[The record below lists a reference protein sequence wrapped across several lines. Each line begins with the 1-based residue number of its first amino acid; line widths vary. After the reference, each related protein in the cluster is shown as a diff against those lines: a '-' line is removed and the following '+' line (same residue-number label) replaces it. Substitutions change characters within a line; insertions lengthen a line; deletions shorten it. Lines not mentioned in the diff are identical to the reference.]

1 MGNKQGL
8 TDEQKFEAL
17 RLRAEGLGFQRI
29 ANELG
34 LKRDQV
40 RGFMRTKAGVKMASE
55 LGLDL
60 SYVAKENKNVSIER
74 ECRYCKRKFH
84 KKGSNINSCIYC
96 SDRCKKDYRNRK
108 MRETRKKKE
117 YVCRHCERTFVRDG
131 SQVYCSNDCRYEYKE
146 CIVCGES
153 FRVGRNSQQE
163 TCSNKC
169 GSKLSQRTHEQYYKD
184 FSDIHKGAIVPLT
197 MYDGLESD
205 MTVWCVSCQDRTTGK
220 AREFIRSVRAKS
232 CEHCGH
238 VSSEGERAI
247 ERWLNGNGIRYR
259 AEQSFEDL
267 VDVYPL
273 RFDFAVLNEDETIK
287 CLIEYDGIQH
297 FEPVETFGGVPFLVD
312 QQRKDEMKNEYA
324 KQKNIML
331 YRINYKQRRK
341 INKLMADILS
351 R

>member
-1 MGNKQGL
+1 MSNKRGL

-40 RGFMRTKAGVKMASE
+40 RDFMRTKAGVKMASE

-60 SYVAKENKNVSIER
+60 SYVARKNKNDSIER

-84 KKGSNINSCIYC
+84 RKDSNINSHTYC
-96 SDRCKKDYRNRK
+96 SDRCQKDYWNRRK
-108 MRETRKKKE
+108 RETRRKKE

-131 SQVYCSNDCRYEYKE
+131 AQVYCSNDCRYEHKK
-146 CIVCGES
+146 CMVCDKS
-153 FRVGRNSQQE
+153 FRVDRNSQQE

-169 GSKLSQRTHEQYYKD
+169 GGKLTQRTHEQYYKE

-197 MYDGLESD
+197 MYEGVKSD
-205 MTVWCVSCQDRTTGK
+205 MTVWCVSCQEKTTAT
-220 AREFIRSVRAKS
+220 ARAFIKNVRAKG

-247 ERWLNGNGIRYR
+247 ERWLDDNEVEYR

-267 VDVYPL
+267 VDTYPL
-273 RFDFAVLNEDETIK
+273 RYDFAILNEDETIR
-287 CLIEYDGIQH
+287 CLVEYDGIQH
-297 FEPVETFGGVPFLVD
+297 FEPVEAFGGIPFFKD
-312 QQRKDEMKNEYA
+312 QQKKDKMKNEYA
-324 KQKNIML
+324 KANDIKL
-331 YRINYKQRRK
+331 YRISYKQRRK

-351 R
+351 Q